1 MDSAPLM
8 RKTTG
13 VSVAPG
19 WDPEHRDSYPP
30 LAADISV
37 DTAIIGGG
45 VVGLSCAMELADHGI
60 DVALVERDIIACGST
75 GWCAGVLSR
84 STTLDVSLV
93 EKAFGRET
101 AQAIS
106 QAVASTLER
115 YSMRFAGAQ
124 WQAGSTLYLAA
135 KPGHVEILQQ
145 EQATRAAFGLNRASA
160 ADAELSTLLPGF
172 FGVLKGEGEHGVNP
186 VLLMQ
191 SMAREAVSAGARI
204 YEQTAVTSWHCAD
217 GFLVVQTT
225 GGVIR
230 ARRLILAVGLS
241 GASQK
246 ERQHLN
252 RFLIPVIGHVLITE
266 PSQAIAEMSAKHG
279 VIAAWDSLHLY
290 HYARYLADGRM
301 LVGGEELPGAIP
313 GVPVAADDEHV
324 RRLHTWAQQHH
335 NFVVPPVQHAWR
347 ASLIFPGDGMPL
359 VQQRQVGGCPVV
371 TVVTD
376 GLPFAFALA
385 AGIARK
391 FSGGED
397 WLTDALSDKRKMT
410 WPARLLSWLP
420 QVKALRTLAHHMAF
434 AALRV
439 IDHV

>member
-1 MDSAPLM
+1 M
-8 RKTTG
+8 RKTG

-19 WDPEHRDSYPP
+19 WEPQHRDSYPP

-37 DTAIIGGG
+37 DTAIVGGG
-45 VVGLSCAMELADHGI
+45 VVGLACALELADRGI
-60 DVALVERDIIACGST
+60 DVALVERDVIASGST
-75 GWCAGVLSR
+75 GWCAGVLSH

-93 EKAFGRET
+93 EKAFGRHT
-101 AQAIS
+101 AKAIS
-106 QAVASTLER
+106 QAVAATLDR
-115 YSMRFAGAQ
+115 YSKRFADAQ
-124 WQAGSTLYLAA
+124 WQTGNTLYLAA
-135 KPGHVEILQQ
+135 KPSHVEILR
-145 EQATRAAFGLNRASA
+145 EEETARAAFGLNRASA
-160 ADAELSTLLPGF
+160 ADPELATLLPGF
-172 FGVLKGEGEHGVNP
+172 FGALKEEDEHGVNP

-191 SMAREAVSAGARI
+191 SMARQAVAAGARI
-204 YEQTAVTSWHCAD
+204 FEQTAITSWHGAD
-217 GFLVVQTT
+217 GCLSVRTA

-252 RFLIPVIGHVLITE
+252 RFLVPVIGHVLITE
-266 PSQAIAEMSAKHG
+266 PSPAIAEMSAKHG
-279 VIAAWDSLHLY
+279 VIASWDSLHLY

-313 GVPVAADDEHV
+313 GVPVAADDAHV
-324 RRLHTWAQQHH
+324 RRLHAWAQEHH
-335 NFVVPPVQHAWR
+335 NFVVPKVQHAWR

-385 AGIARK
+385 AGIARR
-391 FSGGED
+391 FSDGED

-410 WPARLLSWLP
+410 WQARLLSWLP
-420 QVKALRTLAHHMAF
+420 QVRALRTLAHHLAF
-434 AALRV
+434 AAFKVL
-439 IDHV
+439 DHV